1 MISITEKNI
10 TSLQFP
16 TVLETI
22 SSICN
27 TEIGKGKALNITP
40 FRDKESLRDKH

>member
-1 MISITEKNI
+1 MISITEK
-10 TSLQFP
+10 TLQDLQFP

-27 TEIGKGKALNITP
+27 TEIGK
-40 FRDKESLRDKH
+40 EKH